1 MHSRGA
7 RNHGVSRSAFY
18 MRASSRGKDTGFP
31 SRKRGFESRR
41 PLQIQNEKRKTNM
54 GNMLWIAL
62 SGIQLIALVGLVA
75 CLPGLYRREA
85 AKERRA

>member
-1 MHSRGA
+1 MKHSAPPIRVLYA
-7 RNHGVSRSAFY
+7 GVVQRQ
-18 MRASSRGKDTGFP
+18 DTGFP
-31 SRKRGFESRR
+31 SRGRGFDTRR
-41 PLQIQNEKRKTNM
+41 PLQMKKRKEETKM
-54 GNMLWIAL
+54 GNMILIAL

>member
-1 MHSRGA
+1 MKRRA
-7 RNHGVSRSAFY
+7 ACKAWRVPIRILYAGVAQRQS
-18 MRASSRGKDTGFP
+18 TGFP
-31 SRKRGFESRR
+31 SRERGFDTRR
-41 PLQIQNEKRKTNM
+41 PIQIQNEKRKMNM
-54 GNMLWIAL
+54 ANILWIAL